1 MDSFAHVSSKSLI
14 ELQSNLIRLAEE
26 LNNTYDTLKSRE
38 SDLGEAWMDDKFY
51 EFEEDFRSSRELINE
66 LSEKYSYWANQ
77 YLPPYIELAI
87 EYENATVGLGRK

>member
-14 ELQSNLIRLAEE
+14 ELKSNLLRLAEE

-38 SDLGEAWMDDKFY
+38 SDLGEAWMDDKFS

-66 LSEKYSYWANQ
+66 LSEKYSYWAKQ
-77 YLPPYIELAI
+77 YLPPIIELAI
-87 EYENATVGLGRK
+87 EYENASVGLGRK